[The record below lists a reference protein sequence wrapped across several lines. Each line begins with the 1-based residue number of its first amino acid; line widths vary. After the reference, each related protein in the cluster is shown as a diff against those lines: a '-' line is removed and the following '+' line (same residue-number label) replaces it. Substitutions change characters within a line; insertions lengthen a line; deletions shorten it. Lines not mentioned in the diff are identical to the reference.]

1 MMPWGDNSREDS
13 PPQYQ
18 CRTYNPIPEDIKI
31 EKEAT
36 EEEPS
41 EKEVVERAS
50 CSMDSEGEEIVCRY
64 CLDPGG
70 DLIAPCVCKGG
81 QKWVHLECL
90 RKWQRMVLVK
100 KSTHPY
106 FHEREPNRHE
116 ICNVCN
122 AKFLIKPMNYGEMV
136 IALTGQ
142 DIVDR
147 INEGYIIVRT
157 LESSEQSRLILSTN
171 HHIHSVRRNLTPWIG
186 GAYLVVGVSADSG
199 KEHERGE
206 DLICAINLTKELH
219 RVERRRR
226 IYCER
231 FVGQN
236 HHVSIR
242 HFNGGPCDGL
252 HALACLKFITRENA
266 VEAGVQIMDEKPYAV
281 VVSGKLRTIAELADM
296 DWWYENERRGDC
308 SRPQPVLPNRE
319 VLLAWGDGTWSRTQ
333 LIGEIARGGWG
344 MCRFRAND
352 VFEISGE
359 SAPPP
364 PQCLFRKLHRENRVL
379 APGQNEMSR
388 AMNESID
395 IRPFEQNDQLAR
407 HREYLRAQLL
417 ARNKKTS
424 EDTTM
429 MSIDS
434 PMGSTAPNSIQSN
447 NSFMAETTP
456 TLSNIEMSSPAIPAL
471 SSMST
476 RSASMRSNFERRR
489 RVLGDDNEDRRDY
502 RNQRRRLTEE
512 HNEDSQMES

>member
-1 MMPWGDNSREDS
+1 MMPWGDTSREEDH

-18 CRTYNPIPEDIKI
+18 CRTYNPIPEDIKS
-31 EKEAT
+31 EKEST
-36 EEEPS
+36 EEEPN
-41 EKEVVERAS
+41 EKEVVERANGT
-50 CSMDSEGEEIVCRY
+50 MDSEGEESICRY

-70 DLIAPCVCKGG
+70 ELIAPCVCRGG
-81 QKWVHLECL
+81 QKWVHLDCL

-147 INEGYIIVRT
+147 INEGFIIVRT

-171 HHIHSVRRNLTPWIG
+171 QHIHSVRRNLTPWIG
-186 GAYLVVGVSADSG
+186 GAYLVVGISADSS
-199 KEHERGE
+199 KQHERGE
-206 DLICAINLTKELH
+206 DLICAINLTKELP
-219 RVERRRR
+219 RVERRWRL
-226 IYCER
+226 YCDR
-231 FVGQN
+231 TVG
-236 HHVSIR
+236 HDRHVTIR
-242 HFNGGPCDGL
+242 HFDGGPCDGL

-266 VEAGVQIMDEKPYAV
+266 EEAGVQIMDEKPYAV
-281 VVSGKLRTIAELADM
+281 VISGQLQAVVELADM

-352 VFEISGE
+352 VFKIPGE

-364 PQCLFRKLHRENRVL
+364 PQCLFRKLHRQNRVL

-407 HREYLRAQLL
+407 HREFLRAQLL
-417 ARNKKTS
+417 DRNKKP

-434 PMGSTAPNSIQSN
+434 PMTQSAPNSISSN
-447 NSFMAETTP
+447 NSFMMTESTP
-456 TLSNIEMSSPAIPAL
+456 SLSNIEISSPAIPAL
-471 SSMST
+471 SSITT
-476 RSASMRSNFERRR
+476 RSASMRSNYRRR
-489 RVLGDDNEDRRDY
+489 GNENEGVHRGRRS
-502 RNQRRRLTEE
+502 QRRHSEE
-512 HNEDSQMES
+512 QTDDSQMES